1 MTTSEPSQPSL
12 RARRLG
18 ATLRQYREER
28 RLPMSAVAKELDCG
42 IAKISKL
49 ESGRSVASK
58 GDLYLLLNLY
68 YVSDHLEIDRL
79 EQLARKARQ
88 KDWWTDERLNE
99 ALKDYLTLET
109 DSRIVRAYEPGVV
122 HGLLQTEEY
131 MSEVIGYGNPPETV
145 SRLMAARLRRQELL
159 DRDGFELHIVVE
171 ERVLH
176 RIPPHCRN
184 GQLRKIGE
192 MSAHRNVT
200 VQVLPLDAHL
210 PLAQYPPFTQFDLNE
225 DPGMTITWLEHLTG
239 ATMLEDIS
247 DVGSYNGMWA
257 EMAAAAHSPEESLRL
272 LEQLWEAST

>member
-1 MTTSEPSQPSL
+1 
-12 RARRLG
+12 
-18 ATLRQYREER
+18 
-28 RLPMSAVAKELDCG
+28 MSVVAKELDCG

-109 DSRIVRAYEPGVV
+109 DSCLVRAYEPGVV

-145 SRLMAARLRRQELL
+145 ARLMAARLRRQELL
-159 DRDGFELHIVVE
+159 DREGFKLHIVVE
-171 ERVLH
+171 ERVLR
-176 RIPPHCRN
+176 RIPPHCRD
-184 GQLRKIGE
+184 GQLRKLAE
-192 MSAHRNVT
+192 MSAHRHVT
-200 VQVLPLDAHL
+200 LQVLPLDAHL

-239 ATMLEDIS
+239 ATMLEDIH
-247 DVGSYNGMWA
+247 DVESYNGMWA
-257 EMAAAAHSPEESLRL
+257 EMTAAAHSPEESLRHL
-272 LEQLWEAST
+272 GQLSEAST